1 MSTVL
6 VTGASGFVG
15 SHLLPELLGAGHRV
29 VALVRSPGAGEKV
42 TRRLPAALA
51 ANVELRT
58 GDVDRPATLPA
69 ALAGVDAVVH
79 LVAIPRDRKG
89 GMQLLAV
96 NLDGTR
102 NVIAAMQATGIRR
115 LVHLGAM
122 GVEDR
127 EELHYAKSKARAER
141 AVRESGLDWTI
152 LKPSLLFGPGDG
164 FFNIVADLVR
174 LSPGIVPVPGD
185 GKSRFQPL
193 HVADLA
199 LCLRLSVERPT
210 TVGNAYELGGPR
222 TWTYDFRWAS
232 PALGMAFHCLDLP
245 FTWDLL
251 GAEGVTAVAGP
262 NPPQD
267 LADEIHAAWVRFIAT
282 GDPGWSAW
290 NGHNPHVFTGEQTDV
305 RAEPPGGCCPVAEP
319 PSRSA
324 HNSCGRET
332 GSHWLC
338 GRPKG
343 CARGRRT
350 RRPPEERCA
359 QPHKYLDV

>member
-79 LVAIPRDRKG
+79 LVAIPRDRTG
-89 GMQLLAV
+89 GRQLLAV

-102 NVIAAMQATGIRR
+102 NVIAAMQATGNRR

-141 AVRESGLDWTI
+141 AVRESDLDWTI

-174 LSPGIVPVPGD
+174 LSPGVVPVPGD
-185 GKSRFQPL
+185 GRSRFQPL

-199 LCLRLSVERPT
+199 LCLRLSVERPSA
-210 TVGNAYELGGPR
+210 VGNAYELGGPR
-222 TWTYDFRWAS
+222 TWTYREITAEVCREMGRRRAIV
-232 PALGMAFHCLDLP
+232 PVPLPLIKLVAGVAEAVHLP
-245 FTWDLL
+245 FPVATDQLRQL
-251 GAEGVTAVAGP
+251 ALDNVGPLDGV
-262 NPPQD
+262 
-267 LADEIHAAWVRFIAT
+267 HAAFGFI
-282 GDPGWSAW
+282 PRRME
-290 NGHNPHVFTGEQTDV
+290 GELQY
-305 RAEPPGGCCPVAEP
+305 
-319 PSRSA
+319 
-324 HNSCGRET
+324 
-332 GSHWLC
+332 L
-338 GRPKG
+338 
-343 CARGRRT
+343 RR
-350 RRPPEERCA
+350 RKA
-359 QPHKYLDV
+359 QQGPMPAA

>member
-29 VALVRSPGAGEKV
+29 VALVRSPASGTKV
-42 TRRLPAALA
+42 TGRLPAALA
-51 ANVELRT
+51 ASVELRT

-79 LVAIPRDRKG
+79 LAAIPRDRTG
-89 GMQLLAV
+89 GRQLLAV

-102 NVIAAMQATGIRR
+102 NVIAAMQEAGIRR
-115 LVHLGAM
+115 LVHLGAL

-127 EELHYAKSKARAER
+127 EELHYAKSKARAEQ

-164 FFNIVADLVR
+164 FFNIIADLVR

-185 GKSRFQPL
+185 GTSRFQPL

-210 TVGNAYELGGPR
+210 TVGNACELGGPR
-222 TWTYDFRWAS
+222 TWTYREITVEVCRAMGRRRAIL
-232 PALGMAFHCLDLP
+232 PVPLPLIRLVAGAAEAAHLP
-245 FTWDLL
+245 FPVATDQLRQL
-251 GAEGVTAVAGP
+251 ALDNVGPLDGV
-262 NPPQD
+262 
-267 LADEIHAAWVRFIAT
+267 HAAFGFI
-282 GDPGWSAW
+282 PRRME
-290 NGHNPHVFTGEQTDV
+290 GELQY
-305 RAEPPGGCCPVAEP
+305 
-319 PSRSA
+319 
-324 HNSCGRET
+324 
-332 GSHWLC
+332 L
-338 GRPKG
+338 
-343 CARGRRT
+343 RRRKAMQGPMPT
-350 RRPPEERCA
+350 A
-359 QPHKYLDV
+359 